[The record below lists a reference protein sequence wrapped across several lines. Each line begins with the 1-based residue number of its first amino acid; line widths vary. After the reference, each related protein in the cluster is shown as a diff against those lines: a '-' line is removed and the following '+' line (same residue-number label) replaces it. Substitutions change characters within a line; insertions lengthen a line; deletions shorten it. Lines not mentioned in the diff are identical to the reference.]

1 MRHNIKSILPIIA
14 AVILAAI
21 MAVSCGHRPTRD
33 ALERADAL
41 IDEHEDSALAVLQ
54 AIDTT
59 RLSGRRDH
67 ALYGLLMTQAL
78 VKLHRPVTSDS
89 LIAPAARY
97 FAASSD
103 RHHAMRAL
111 YYHGVVKYD
120 NEQYPAAMVQ
130 FFRARDIATD
140 LNNHFWAGL
149 ACRGI
154 SDTYNRSYNKAEE
167 LLYAEKEYKHFIES
181 GRALYIRY
189 AALDLARAHC
199 SYENYDQS
207 RAILKN
213 LIDTAVSAN
222 DDYLLYSATQ
232 VMALSFF
239 AEDRHEDA
247 LRLYKSVCAMPDA
260 SADDSLYLALS
271 YIGVG
276 DLRSADNIVAVTKAD
291 DDNLN
296 KYYTYKYCLRTNQWR
311 EAIKAREQFDSVGE
325 LTYKYRARQT
335 LQSVVADDLIRV
347 KNEIKSNLRNAKNN
361 TYALSIGAILVI
373 IALTRWYFRQLRRHR
388 QQTEEKVILAE
399 RLEEELLRSDAAYQS
414 SQNKMKQLL
423 SSNYSMIEQLCRVVA
438 ETSMTKSYNQKV
450 ASIVTQLIKD
460 LKVDGEKKQ
469 ELIDSAN
476 ALYNNIYD
484 DFITD
489 IPNIKPIDYN
499 IFLYSIHGFST
510 IEIMFLINEEKATTI
525 YSRRRNL
532 KNRIKLLPKEKSA
545 RYLAVFR

>member
-1 MRHNIKSILPIIA
+1 MRHNVKSILPIIA
-14 AVILAAI
+14 TLITLI

-54 AIDTT
+54 TIDTT

-97 FAASSD
+97 FAAGSD

-140 LNNHFWAGL
+140 LGDHFWAGL

-207 RAILKN
+207 RDILKN

-232 VMALSFF
+232 LMALSYF
-239 AEDRHEDA
+239 AEDRHGDA
-247 LRLYKSVCAMPDA
+247 LRLYKSVCTMPDA

-335 LQSVVADDLIRV
+335 LQSVVADDLTRV
-347 KNEIKSNLRNAKNN
+347 KDEIKVNLRNARNN

-373 IALTRWYFRQLRRHR
+373 AALTRWYFSQLRRHR
-388 QQTEEKVILAE
+388 RQTEEKVILAE
-399 RLEEELLRSDAAYQS
+399 RLEEELLRSDAVYQS

-438 ETSMTKSYNQKV
+438 EPSMTKSYNQKI

-460 LKVDGEKKQ
+460 IKVDGEKKQ

-489 IPNIKPIDYN
+489 IPNVKPIDYN

-510 IEIMFLINEEKATTI
+510 IEIMFLINEEKASTI

-532 KNRIKLLPKEKSA
+532 KNRIKLLPKEKSD
-545 RYLAVFR
+545 RYMTVFQ

>member
-189 AALDLARAHC
+189 AALDLARAQC

-499 IFLYSIHGFST
+499 IFLHSIHGFST